1 MKKLIALIAV
11 LGFVPY
17 AHAADGADFS
27 HSGEFRLQY
36 TNDMNADLNDDAAD
50 SPDQTFHQRLK
61 WGTTVR
67 AGEKMTGHFTL
78 VHNADW
84 GMNPDQ
90 TPDDVT
96 NTTTGKDGDTSNLL
110 IVNEAYMTW
119 MASDAW
125 MLKMGRGSVT
135 MADGRFVSAND
146 FGPVAKAF
154 DGALAMWDQ
163 EIAKFSFFGVRGAD
177 FDKLGGNFNET
188 GDFFGVS
195 ADFKSL
201 PSFMKSAHVHIVQVK
216 RNETAALGGLDKED
230 NMKIGFN
237 VTGEVAGLDWRL
249 NYEMEDG
256 ENEASGVKS
265 DIKASMI
272 DAEVGYAMPEMMNS
286 RVHFGYHT
294 DTGNDASA
302 TAAGDR
308 EYYDGFHYDTHANAG
323 LMDII
328 GWGNL
333 TYMRLGGTMMPSDD
347 ITVGL
352 EYLMFSQTEKDGVSF
367 GTGGFTNVIANNA
380 AEDELGNEIDLWVT
394 KKYSNNFSATARY
407 SLFQPGD
414 EFGASPDDRSQMY
427 LETKLTF

>member
-36 TNDMNADLNDDAAD
+36 TNDMNADLDDDAAD
-50 SPDQTFHQRLK
+50 SPDQTYHQRLR

-67 AGEKMTGHFTL
+67 AGEKMTAHFTL

-84 GMNPDQ
+84 GTSGGTDQ
-90 TPDDVT
+90 TPDTVPVNAAPGNAGT
-96 NTTTGKDGDTSNLL
+96 QNLL

-125 MLKMGRGSVT
+125 SLKMGRGSVT

-163 EIAKFSFFGVRGAD
+163 EIAKFGFFGVRGAD
-177 FDKLGGNFNET
+177 YGKLGSGGFNES
-188 GDFFGVS
+188 GDFFGAM

-201 PSFMKSAHVHIVQVK
+201 PSFLKSAHLHVVEVK
-216 RNETAALGGLDKED
+216 KDATAAVADNKEAT
-230 NMKIGFN
+230 MKIGTSL
-237 VTGEVAGLDWRL
+237 TGEAGGVDWRL

-256 ENEASGVKS
+256 EKTADAGTKTDVST
-265 DIKASMI
+265 SMI
-272 DAEVGYAMPEMMNS
+272 DAEIGYAMPDMMNS

-294 DTGNDASA
+294 DSGTSSGTDDE
-302 TAAGDR
+302 T
-308 EYYDGFHYDTHANAG
+308 YDGFHYDTHANAG

-352 EYLMFSQTEKDGVSF
+352 EYLMFTQTEKEDAVYGTDGTALTA
-367 GTGGFTNVIANNA
+367 GDTTK
-380 AEDELGNEIDLWVT
+380 DEIGNEIDLWVT

-414 EFGASPDDRSQMY
+414 EFGASPDDYSQLY